1 MRSASAAET
10 PEKSPLKIGQA
21 MPKNESLVGN
31 GSLAVRHTL
40 VHSPQHKIVSK
51 VSNSEIDSKRNSAVS
66 NASTNGSGTARKRKT
81 HIGPWQLGS
90 TVGKG
95 GTARVRKVRHIIT
108 GQTGVA
114 KIVAR
119 PVAEKSRA
127 LSLMNLVNSQD
138 GSFRGDKNIPLGLER
153 EIAIMK
159 LLDHRN
165 IVRLYD
171 VWENRNEIYLIMELV
186 EGGELFDYVARRQ
199 RLEEDITVF
208 LFRQIICALLY
219 CHRLHI
225 HHRDLK
231 PENILLDY
239 REMCVKLV
247 DFGMAALQPA
257 GNLLTTPCGSPHYAA
272 PELLSSKAYDGGQ
285 ADVWSC
291 GVVLFVMLT
300 GYPPFNF
307 PSDPNNQMTEDKKLK
322 ALFRAIHDADYK
334 LPSALSNEAKD
345 LLTKIF
351 IPDPH
356 KRIKIDEI
364 WQHPFLHKYDAMY
377 NIPPMKRIESLIGPQ
392 PTIEGWVPLTAKRI
406 SPDIFR
412 ALRTLW
418 HSETAETLIRKLCNE
433 EPNQEKYF
441 YNAMLKYQ
449 AENLQ
454 DFQKNTADV
463 GYSASDY
470 QHSRPAMRHEAMPS
484 ESDSRSTR
492 SKSTFSICGSEHLQS
507 RHSFYEIPVSEASYD
522 PFRASRDPVS
532 KGKGDFANATVRRVQ
547 SNSSRRTSLGNH
559 GSSLRVEV
567 LRRDSRRS
575 SQRVLRFSSTSVSL
589 RGSPASRGHVRGK
602 RSSRSASRLSVGSS
616 ALVSSSPLTAIRR
629 SDVRKRSVQF
639 SHLRKSSTASAL
651 TSCADSSLSFSTPS
665 RSSKQTKKSGHATR
679 NSFPFAVGPALP
691 QHSMIR
697 SKKENPGGIMPTPR
711 TRKARDIDQEARKVS
726 SELEKACEE
735 AFFRSSISS
744 SGRGSVAEKRVPQ
757 TETPRSSLS
766 QRSPYEI
773 QKDAFFDK
781 IAQKPLPPTPSMD
794 TKTSLQTA
802 ETPGTYTAREMKD
815 LRERLAARYEMEGTA
830 NDQQFNEVLNTLDVL
845 MSPIAARMSG
855 DSQRAVS
862 APQPHHD
869 YLEDSNFLSVIPEE
883 GRYADND
890 DPSKHGKSTRWPHR
904 AFTEPL
910 GRSKQPINRHEY
922 PETTIRLVKPSSPV
936 QPPPPQP
943 WAPLNIRKQSSTIS
957 RSSSRAED
965 RSDENMDSPQ
975 LLVRQ
980 LSMYDQMRTGYNR
993 VDDSDVLRTPNHS
1006 SKDSRTGRPNYY
1018 GDSSYTERSSPKC
1031 CDDDSQPQAGRFEHL
1046 NDRKGTR
1053 DVRFGSTSPKKVQA
1067 EKTRFFGMFKKKKVD
1082 QIVEEEGVGE
1092 NASMTEKE
1100 SFKATPNV
1108 GDKIL
1113 GMQNDSLMKSASSEN
1128 VSKLFGYLQKIAQ
1141 PFLDQFASFKPASA
1155 VIPLA
1160 VSRGTACT
1168 AILREIETQAPGLE
1182 ISAKQPNRFT
1192 LACKVRAKHIK
1203 GVKKNCSFDLEI
1215 FAVDKHNQAV
1225 DYSVM
1230 RITLTRGSSV
1240 TLRQVAMEIDSRLS
1254 SNNLVVKS
1262 KKVADELCDTLGQ
1275 GLRRSDWVYM
1285 SDGEVNTE
1293 DKQVRI
1299 NSDRALNY
1307 AREMDKINPVYA
1319 PGDPRNIHF

>member
-1 MRSASAAET
+1 
-10 PEKSPLKIGQA
+10 

-40 VHSPQHKIVSK
+40 VQSPQHKIVSK
-51 VSNSEIDSKRNSAVS
+51 VSQSKFDSKRNSAVS
-66 NASTNGSGTARKRKT
+66 NTSTNGSGTARKRKT

-95 GTARVRKVRHIIT
+95 GTARVRKVRHVNT

-138 GSFRGDKNIPLGLER
+138 GSFGGDKNMPLGLER

-199 RLEEDITVF
+199 RLGEDIAVF
-208 LFRQIICALLY
+208 LFRQIVCALLY

-231 PENILLDY
+231 PENILLDHDA
-239 REMCVKLV
+239 MCVKLV

-307 PSDPNNQMTEDKKLK
+307 PSDPHNQMTEDKKLK
-322 ALFRAIHDADYK
+322 ALFRAIHNADYR
-334 LPSALSNEAKD
+334 LPSALGSEAKD
-345 LLTKIF
+345 LLAKIF

-377 NIPPMKRIESLIGPQ
+377 DIPPMRRLESLIGPQ
-392 PTIEGWVPLTAKRI
+392 PTIKGWVPLTAKRI

-418 HSETAETLIRKLCNE
+418 HSETAEALIRKLCND

-454 DFQKNTADV
+454 DFQKDTADV

-470 QHSRPAMRHEAMPS
+470 QHSRPTLEHEPMPS
-484 ESDSRSTR
+484 EVDSRSTR

-522 PFRASRDPVS
+522 PFRASRDPVT
-532 KGKGDFANATVRRVQ
+532 KGKGDLANVTVRRVQ
-547 SNSSRRTSLGNH
+547 SSSSRRTSLGNH

-575 SQRVLRFSSTSVSL
+575 TKRISNFSSTSVSL
-589 RGSPASRGHVRGK
+589 RGSPASRGQVRGK
-602 RSSRSASRLSVGSS
+602 RSSRSVSRLSVGSS
-616 ALVSSSPLTAIRR
+616 ALVSSSPITAIRR
-629 SDVRKRSVQF
+629 SDIRKRSVQF

-665 RSSKQTKKSGHATR
+665 KTPTQTTKLGHSTR
-679 NSFPFAVGPALP
+679 NSFPFATGQALH
-691 QHSMIR
+691 QHSMVR
-697 SKKENPGGIMPTPR
+697 SRKENAGGIMPTPR

-735 AFFRSSISS
+735 AFFRSSIGS
-744 SGRGSVAEKRVPQ
+744 SGRGSMTEKRVIHS
-757 TETPRSSLS
+757 ETPRSSLS
-766 QRSPYEI
+766 QRSPYDL
-773 QKDAFFDK
+773 QKDAFFSR
-781 IAQKPLPPTPSMD
+781 IAEKPLPPTPSMD

-830 NDQQFNEVLNTLDVL
+830 NDQQFSEVLNTLDVL

-855 DSQRAVS
+855 ESQRAVS

-869 YLEDSNFLSVIPEE
+869 YPEDSNFLSVIPEE

-890 DPSKHGKSTRWPHR
+890 DPLSKQGKSTRWPHR

-910 GRSKQPINRHEY
+910 GRSRHPIDRHEY
-922 PETTIRLVKPSSPV
+922 PETTIRLVQPSSPV
-936 QPPPPQP
+936 QPTPPQP

-957 RSSSRAED
+957 RSSSRGED
-965 RSDENMDSPQ
+965 QSDEILGTPQ
-975 LLVRQ
+975 ALVRQ
-980 LSMYDQMRTGYNR
+980 LST
-993 VDDSDVLRTPNHS
+993 
-1006 SKDSRTGRPNYY
+1006 
-1018 GDSSYTERSSPKC
+1018 
-1031 CDDDSQPQAGRFEHL
+1031 GRFEHL

-1053 DVRFGSTSPKKVQA
+1053 DVRFGSTSPKKPQG
-1067 EKTRFFGMFKKKKVD
+1067 EKTRFFGMFKKKKMNL
-1082 QIVEEEGVGE
+1082 IAEEEG
-1092 NASMTEKE
+1092 ASEDAPMAEKE
-1100 SFKATPNV
+1100 FFKATPNV

-1113 GMQNDSLMKSASSEN
+1113 GMQNDALMKSTSSDN

-1141 PFLDQFASFKPASA
+1141 PFFDQFASFKPASA

-1160 VSRGTACT
+1160 VSRGTACN
-1168 AILREIETQAPGLE
+1168 AIVREVQLQAPGLE

-1192 LACKVRAKHIK
+1192 LACKVNAKYIK

-1215 FAVDKHNQAV
+1215 FAVDKHNRAV
-1225 DYSVM
+1225 DYSVV

-1254 SNNLVVKS
+1254 ACNLVVKS
-1262 KKVADELCDTLGQ
+1262 KKIADELCDTLGQ
-1275 GLRRSDWVYM
+1275 GLRRSDWIYM
-1285 SDGEVNTE
+1285 PDGEVNHE
-1293 DKQVRI
+1293 DKQIRV
-1299 NSDRALNY
+1299 NSDRALKY
-1307 AREMDKINPVYA
+1307 AREMDKINPVCA
-1319 PGDPRNIHF
+1319 AGDSRNVHF